1 MRTTL
6 RNFARILI
14 VAVAACAI
22 AAQAA
27 PRPVRINL
35 GTLAPRGSS
44 YHQALQ
50 QMGESWRKATDG
62 AVRVVIY
69 TDGTQGSEAD
79 MVRLMRVGTLQ
90 AGLLTV
96 LGLSSI
102 EPAVTGLQNMPLV
115 FRDLDEFDHVL
126 AIMRPGLERRLREH
140 GFETLFWVD
149 SGWIHFFSVAPSIT
163 PADFSKQKLLVV
175 SDPKQVEIMRA
186 IGQNPVSLESTDI
199 PAALQTGLITAL
211 SVPPIYALATQLDRK
226 ANHMLRLNYAP
237 LLGAAVVTT
246 TTWEKIPADKR
257 EAIREAARAAGQ
269 TIRERSRK
277 ESNDAIAAMVARGL
291 NVHDVT
297 PEALAEWEKTVSGV
311 YPMIRGSL
319 VPADVFDEV
328 MRLVGEYRAARAAGK

>member
-1 MRTTL
+1 MRPTL
-6 RNFARILI
+6 RNVARILI
-14 VAVAACAI
+14 VAVAACAT

-27 PRPVRINL
+27 PRPVRVNR
-35 GTLAPRGSS
+35 GTLAPRGTS

-50 QMGESWRKATDG
+50 QMGEAWRSVTDG
-62 AVRVVIY
+62 SVRLVIY
-69 TDGTQGSEAD
+69 TDGSQGSEAD

-96 LGLSSI
+96 LGLSTI

-126 AIMRPGLERRLREH
+126 AIMRPGLERRLRDH

-149 SGWIHFFSVAPSIT
+149 SGWIHFFSVGEAIT
-163 PADFSKQKLLVV
+163 PADFAKHKLLVV

-199 PAALQTGLITAL
+199 GAALQTGMITAL
-211 SVPPIYALATQLDRK
+211 TVPPILALSTQMDRK

-246 TTWEKIPADKR
+246 ATWEKIPADKR
-257 EAIREAARAAGQ
+257 EAVREAARVAGQ
-269 TIRERSRK
+269 AIRERSRK
-277 ESNDAIAAMVARGL
+277 ESTDAIAAMVARGL

-297 PEALAEWEKTVSGV
+297 PEAMAEWERTVGGV
-311 YPMIRGSL
+311 YPKIRGSL

-328 MRLVGEYRAARAAGK
+328 MRHVSEYRAARAAAQ

>member
-1 MRTTL
+1 MPSVTRFLTIAVL
-6 RNFARILI
+6 LLAV
-14 VAVAACAI
+14 VAEG
-22 AAQAA
+22 A
-27 PRPVRINL
+27 PRPVRVNL

-50 QMGESWRKATDG
+50 QLGEEWRKATDG
-62 AVRVVIY
+62 SVKLVIY

-96 LGLSSI
+96 LGLSTI

-115 FRDLDEFDHVL
+115 FHNLDEFDHALSV
-126 AIMRPGLERRLREH
+126 MRPELEKRMRAH

-149 SGWIHFFSVAPSIT
+149 SGWIHFFTVTKAIT
-163 PADFSKQKLLVV
+163 PQDLAKQKLLVV
-175 SDPKQVEIMRA
+175 ADPKQVEIMRA
-186 IGQNPVSLESTDI
+186 IGQNPVPLESNDI

-246 TTWEKIPADKR
+246 STWEKIPADKR
-257 EAIREAARAAGQ
+257 ATLMEAAQVAGQ
-269 TIRERSRK
+269 AIRERSRK
-277 ESNDAIAAMVARGL
+277 ESNDAIAAMIARGL
-291 NVHDVT
+291 TVHDVT
-297 PEALAEWEKTVSGV
+297 PEALAEWEKTVRSV

-319 VPADVFDEV
+319 VPAEVFAEV
-328 MRLVGEYRAARAAGK
+328 MRIVKEYRAAHAGGQ

>member
-1 MRTTL
+1 MSNL
-6 RNFARILI
+6 ARILI
-14 VAVAACAI
+14 VVLALCTTAVYG
-22 AAQAA
+22 A

-50 QMGESWRKATDG
+50 QLGEAWRNATDG
-62 AVRVVIY
+62 SVKLVIY

-96 LGLSSI
+96 MGLSAI

-115 FRDLDEFDHVL
+115 FRNLDEFDHVL
-126 AIMRPGLERRLREH
+126 AIMRPELEKRLRDH

-149 SGWIHFFSVAPSIT
+149 SGWIHFFSVTEAIT
-163 PADFSKQKLLVV
+163 PDDFAKQKLLVLA
-175 SDPKQVEIMRA
+175 DPKQVEIMRA
-186 IGQNPVSLESTDI
+186 IGQHPVPLESNDI

-237 LLGAAVVTT
+237 LLGAAVVSTS
-246 TTWEKIPADKR
+246 TWEKIPADKR
-257 EAIREAARAAGQ
+257 EALLEAARVAGQ
-269 TIRERSRK
+269 AIRERSRK
-277 ESNDAIAAMVARGL
+277 ESNDAITAMIARGL
-291 NVHDVT
+291 IVHEVS
-297 PEALAEWEKTVSGV
+297 PEALKAWEKTVAGV

-319 VPADVFDEV
+319 VPAEVFDEV
-328 MRLVGEYRAARAAGK
+328 MRHVGEYRASHGGDR

>member
-1 MRTTL
+1 MRPTIRKL
-6 RNFARILI
+6 VRILTI
-14 VAVAACAI
+14 ALAACEI

-35 GTLAPRGSS
+35 GTLAPRGTS

-50 QMGESWRKATDG
+50 QMGEAWRAATDG
-62 AVRVVIY
+62 SVRLVIY
-69 TDGTQGSEAD
+69 TDGSQGSEAD

-96 LGLSSI
+96 LGLSTI

-126 AIMRPGLERRLREH
+126 AIMRPGLEQRLREH

-149 SGWIHFFSVAPSIT
+149 SGWIHFFSTSEAIT
-163 PADFSKQKLLVV
+163 PADFTKHKLLVV

-186 IGQNPVSLESTDI
+186 IGQNPLSLESTDI
-199 PAALQTGLITAL
+199 AAALQTGMITAL
-211 SVPPIYALATQLDRK
+211 TVPPILALSTQMDRK

-246 TTWEKIPADKR
+246 ATWERIPPDRR
-257 EAIREAARAAGQ
+257 EAVREAARVAGEA
-269 TIRERSRK
+269 IRERSRK
-277 ESNDAIAAMVARGL
+277 ESADAITAMVARGL
-291 NVHDVT
+291 IVHEVT
-297 PEALAEWEKTVSGV
+297 PEAMAEWERTVSGV
-311 YPMIRGSL
+311 YPRIRGNM
-319 VPADVFDEV
+319 VPAEVFDEV
-328 MRLVGEYRAARAAGK
+328 MRHVSEYRASRAAAQ